1 MAEGEAVKVAVRV
14 RPFNGREINMNAKV
28 CMRMEGATTY
38 ISDLDGG
45 DEEKFFTFDYSYWSY
60 DGFEDIDGYLTPS
73 NDQYADQKKVFDDV
87 GVGIRDN
94 SWNGFNCSLFAYG
107 QTGSG
112 KSYSIIGYGPN
123 KGVVPLYCED
133 LFIKMAELQKVNPDN
148 EYQVAFS
155 MLEIYNESVFDLLA
169 GKQRKALK
177 IRQSKQRGFFVQGLK
192 KTPVG
197 SYIEIEER
205 MAEGTANRT
214 VASTKMNATS
224 SRAHT
229 VVELTL
235 IQKIKQDGANMT
247 KTSVVNLVDLAGSER
262 AGSTGATGATLK
274 QGAAINK
281 SLSALGNVIAALAK
295 ESEGG
300 RTKVVIPFRDSS
312 LTMILKN
319 ALGGNS
325 KTVMIAA
332 LSPASVN
339 YEETLSTL
347 RFADRAKQ
355 IKTKATVNESPT
367 DKLIRELKE
376 ENDKLKQMLEGGVID
391 KSMVKDDDEEDI
403 SDEEVQARLQAL
415 MDESNAEKASMEQEW
430 KDKLEEAQKAIE
442 ALKEEQS
449 RKQEM
454 MKTIPHITNLN
465 GDEQLCGM
473 IVYFFEDGKENKVGT
488 KDSDPPNDIVL
499 SGLEIESSHCL
510 ITHSAAKLLMVVA
523 DEARVYVN
531 GEYVSGKLELMHG
544 DRLLLGANNLF
555 TVVNPAER
563 EAAEKAGI
571 EYFKFTYHDAMS
583 EIQNLGSGDDAQKG
597 EELLQEDIAV
607 LGPMIGEVNAMSCAM
622 NKKVKFD
629 IVIMPEEGKRRKKA
643 MVSMF
648 SYLTSCSYLLSRED
662 FISRKYKM
670 EEMYQQFVEGD
681 ESWESVPASE
691 DPFVEDENKETT
703 IGTVSISLK
712 SLGYLFE
719 QEQMLTITNYQ
730 GAAKGE
736 LRVEYYP
743 VKEDGSIITE
753 EDDIFVDDPDTL
765 VGQPLR
771 FSLKIPYARGIPKRF
786 ENVFCRYRFFLDT
799 DTTSTGQVT
808 GQNPEFGFSQT
819 HSCTP
824 VTDQFIDYLEKTSL
838 VIEVV
843 GTQIPT
849 PMKAG
854 DERTTK
860 QLMASNFSLNQ
871 TQLALMDPEK
881 QIIMGELQSTQ
892 RRAKKQ
898 QNKLIKV
905 QELLDA
911 ANDNESETISVADL
925 QKILESNADSMGICV
940 AVFKMKVSK
949 AREEGNLFKTTAKAV
964 KTNEDVKEVADQT
977 KSKACTIL

>member
-1 MAEGEAVKVAVRV
+1 MCIVYKRLVKMAEGESVKVAVRV
-14 RPFNGREINMNAKV
+14 RPFNSREKQMNAKL
-28 CMRMEGATTY
+28 CIRMEGATTY
-38 ISDLDGG
+38 INDIDGG

-60 DGFEDIDGYLTPS
+60 DGFDDVDGYLTPS
-73 NDQYADQKKVFDDV
+73 NDHYADQKKVFDDV

-112 KSYSIIGYGPN
+112 KSYSIIGYGKN

-133 LFIKMAELQKVNPDN
+133 LFIKMAELQQENPDN
-148 EYQVAFS
+148 QYQVQFA

-169 GKQRKALK
+169 GNRKALK
-177 IRQSKQRGFFVQGLK
+177 IRQSKQRGFFVQGLE

-197 SYIEIEER
+197 SYKEIEDR

-214 VASTKMNATS
+214 VAATKMNATS

-235 IQKIKQDGANMT
+235 TQKIKTGGANMT

-262 AGSTGATGATLK
+262 AASTGATGATLK

-281 SLSALGNVIAALAK
+281 SLSALGNVIAALAAA
-295 ESEGG
+295 SEGKK
-300 RTKVVIPFRDSS
+300 KVIVPFRDSS

-376 ENDKLKQMLEGGVID
+376 ENDKLKKMLEGGVID
-391 KSMVKDDDEEDI
+391 QSMVKDEDEEDI

-415 MDESNAEKASMEQEW
+415 MDENNAEKASMEQEW
-430 KDKLEEAQKAIE
+430 KEKLEEAQKAIE
-442 ALKEEQS
+442 ALKAEQS

-454 MKTIPHITNLN
+454 MTTTPHIMNLN
-465 GDEQLCGM
+465 DDEQLCGM
-473 IVYFFEDGKENKVGT
+473 IVFFFEDGSENKVGA
-488 KDSDPPNDIVL
+488 KGAEPPNEIEL
-499 SGLEIESSHCL
+499 SGLEIETSHCT
-510 ITHSAAKLLMVVA
+510 ISHSNGKLLMVVT
-523 DEARVYVN
+523 DEAKVYVN

-544 DRLLLGANNLF
+544 DRLLLGANNMF
-555 TVVNPAER
+555 TVVNPGER
-563 EAAEKAGI
+563 ETAEKAGI
-571 EYFKFTYHDAMS
+571 TYHKFTYHDAMA

-597 EELLQEDIAV
+597 EELLQQDIAE

-622 NKKVKFD
+622 DKKVKFD
-629 IVIMPEEGKRRKKA
+629 IVVMPEEGKRRRTA

-648 SYLTSCSYLLSRED
+648 SYLTSCSYLLSREE

-681 ESWESVPASE
+681 ETWKSVPSSE

-719 QEQMLTITNYQ
+719 QEQTLTITNYQ
-730 GAAKGE
+730 GAQKGE

-753 EDDIFVDDPDTL
+753 EDDIFVDDPDSL

-771 FSLKIPYARGIPKRF
+771 FILKIPYARGVPKRF
-786 ENVFCRYRFFLDT
+786 ENVFCRYRYFLDT
-799 DTTSTGQVT
+799 DYTTTGHVT
-808 GQNPEFGFSQT
+808 GQNPEFNFSQS
-819 HSCTP
+819 HSCVP
-824 VTDQFIDYLEKTSL
+824 VTDQFIDYLEKQSL

-843 GTQIPT
+843 GTQIPV
-849 PMKAG
+849 PVKPG

-860 QLMASNFSLNQ
+860 QLMASNFSVNQ
-871 TQLALMDPEK
+871 TPIALMDPEK
-881 QIIMGELQSTQ
+881 QMMMSELESTK

-905 QELLDA
+905 QELIDA
-911 ANDNESETISVADL
+911 AKNEQSETISVVDL
-925 QKILESNADSMGICV
+925 QRILESNADSMGIAV
-940 AVFKMKVSK
+940 AGLLAALKFKSRK
-949 AREEGNLFKTTAKAV
+949 
-964 KTNEDVKEVADQT
+964 
-977 KSKACTIL
+977 